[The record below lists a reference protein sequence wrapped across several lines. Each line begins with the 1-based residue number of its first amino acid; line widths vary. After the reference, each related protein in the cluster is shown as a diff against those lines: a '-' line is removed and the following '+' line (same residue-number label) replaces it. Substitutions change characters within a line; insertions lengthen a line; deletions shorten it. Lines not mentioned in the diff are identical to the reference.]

1 MEIILRTDRKVCCD
15 LRSWST
21 QVSGTPDTTPKENG
35 GKCSDKCWDSYGKL
49 VRIKEGWNQYQIRWN
64 QLQQEGWGTDARF
77 EVERLMN
84 INFSAKTSSLPA
96 DVWIDDV
103 RFLPLGVAPE
113 APKATP
119 TAGAAQS
126 SLVEPKG
133 D

>member
-1 MEIILRTDRKVCCD
+1 
-15 LRSWST
+15 
-21 QVSGTPDTTPKENG
+21 
-35 GKCSDKCWDSYGKL
+35 
-49 VRIKEGWNQYQIRWN
+49 
-64 QLQQEGWGTDARF
+64 
-77 EVERLMN
+77 MN
-84 INFSAKTSSLPA
+84 VNFSAKTSSLPV

-103 RFLPLGVAPE
+103 RFLPLGEAPE